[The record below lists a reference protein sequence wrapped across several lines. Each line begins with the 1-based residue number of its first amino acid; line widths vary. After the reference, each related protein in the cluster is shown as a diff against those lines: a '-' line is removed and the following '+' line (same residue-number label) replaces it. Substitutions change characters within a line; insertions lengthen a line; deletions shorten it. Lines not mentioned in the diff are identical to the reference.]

1 MQQTTLPIEPRLDW
15 ATITV
20 QAVANGVVGGVG
32 GYVGAMLHQGATK
45 PPISRPSAPT
55 VILPPGVDRK

>member
-1 MQQTTLPIEPRLDW
+1 MKQTTLPTESRLGW

-32 GYVGAMLHQGATK
+32 SYVGAMLHQSTTK
-45 PPISRPSAPT
+45 PPDSRPSAPT
-55 VILPPGVDRK
+55 LILPPGVDRQ